1 MSARATILASMRQ
14 ALGRGALDPAR
25 QAELEARLARPQRN
39 LIPERSRL
47 GPEQQVALFQEMALA
62 AAATVARVQ
71 PEDVPGAVAD
81 YLKGLNLPAELVMA
95 PDPALDRYPWASRP
109 TLTIRRGK
117 TEGADAVSVTGAVA
131 AIAETGTLML
141 TSGPEHPST
150 LNFLPDTH
158 IVVLPKSLVV
168 GSYEDAWDRLRAA
181 LAPTGGM
188 LPRTVNFVTGPSRS
202 GDIEQRI
209 QMGAHGPRRVHIVLV
224 ED

>member
-1 MSARATILASMRQ
+1 MSARETILASMR
-14 ALGRGALDPAR
+14 ASLGRGPLDPAR
-25 QAELEARLARPQRN
+25 RAALESRLANPTRN
-39 LIPERSRL
+39 LVPERSRL
-47 GPEQQVALFQEMALA
+47 GPDRQVALFQEMALA
-62 AAATVARVQ
+62 SAATVVRAK
-71 PEDVPGAVAD
+71 PDEVPGAVAD

-117 TEGADAVSVTGAVA
+117 TDGRDAVSVTGALA
-131 AIAETGTLML
+131 AIAETGTLFV

-158 IVVLPKSLVV
+158 IVVIPRSRVV
-168 GSYEDAWDRLRAA
+168 GGYEDAWDALRAEVA
-181 LAPTGGM
+181 RTGEM
-188 LPRTVNFVTGPSRS
+188 LPRTVNFITGPSRS

-209 QMGAHGPRRVHIVLV
+209 QMGAHGPRRLHIVLV